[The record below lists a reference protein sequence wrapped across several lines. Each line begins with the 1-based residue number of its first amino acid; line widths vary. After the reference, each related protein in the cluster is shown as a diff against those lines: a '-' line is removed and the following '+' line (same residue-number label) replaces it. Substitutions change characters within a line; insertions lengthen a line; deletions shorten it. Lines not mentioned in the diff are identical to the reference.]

1 MVRSADRRSWAGGC
15 RFIFVVATAGVAA
28 VSLCGCVSTQTKAAR
43 VRVNSARIRASQ
55 VHTRVTHA
63 GSAVRVR
70 SLALV
75 STRHR
80 ARFVVTVHNARSQ
93 AISDL
98 PISVGYRTRAGK
110 RVYLNA
116 GVSSGYF
123 DAHLATIAGRATQ
136 SWVSAVTR
144 SLPRGAHPFAL
155 VGAHP
160 SVTADDR
167 GALPVITATPRGES
181 ATSLQVSVHNGSSI
195 PQYQLPVYAVVR
207 HHGRATAAAQ
217 ATVTELS
224 GGGTQVLRLH
234 LVGSTAHATATVQAP
249 PTIVQ

>member
-1 MVRSADRRSWAGGC
+1 VVRSADRRSRTGGC
-15 RFIFVVATAGVAA
+15 RFIFVVVTAGVAA
-28 VSLCGCVSTQTKAAR
+28 VSLSGCVSTQTKAAR

-75 STRHR
+75 TTRHR
-80 ARFVVTVHNARSQ
+80 TRFVVSVRNESPRT
-93 AISDL
+93 ISDL
-98 PISVGYRTRAGK
+98 PISIGYRTRAGK
-110 RVYLNA
+110 RIYLNA

-123 DAHLATIAGRATQ
+123 DAHLATVAGRATQ

-144 SLPRGAHPFAL
+144 SLPKGAHPFAL
-155 VGAHP
+155 VGARP
-160 SVTADDR
+160 SVSADDT
-167 GALPVITATPRGES
+167 GSLPVITATQHGAS

-207 HHGRATAAAQ
+207 HDGRATAAAQ

-224 GGGTQVLRLH
+224 GGATQVLHLRL
-234 LVGSTAHATATVQAP
+234 LGSAGHATATVQAP